1 MKIISNSRRAS
12 SGLNRRGAA
21 VIEAA
26 LVLPVVILFLFGIL
40 EYGRYLMFL
49 QVFTNAAREGAHYAL
64 AHTDPITISGTTS
77 GNATVDVTNAVNKAL
92 AGQQL
97 TGQNVQVYASDSLG
111 NNLGAWTTGAAGQSV
126 CVRIS
131 GNYPV
136 VITNMLHMGT
146 SIPVVA
152 QAVMRS
158 EGN

>member
-1 MKIISNSRRAS
+1 MEIISNSRLAS
-12 SGLNRRGAA
+12 SDSKRRGAA
-21 VIEAA
+21 AIEAA
-26 LVLPVVILFLFGIL
+26 LVLPVVVLFLFGIL

-64 AHTDPITISGTTS
+64 AHTDPITISGTTF
-77 GNATVDVTNAVNKAL
+77 GNATSDVTNAVNKAL

-111 NNLGAWTTGAAGQSV
+111 NNLGTWTSGQAGQSV
-126 CVRIS
+126 CVRIT

-136 VITNMLHMGT
+136 MLPKLLHLGS

>member
-1 MKIISNSRRAS
+1 MKIIRSNRRLSSRS
-12 SGLNRRGAA
+12 NRRGASA
-21 VIEAA
+21 IEAA
-26 LVLPVVILFLFGIL
+26 LVLPVVVLFLFGIL

-49 QVFTNAAREGAHYAL
+49 QVFTNAAREGVHYAL
-64 AHTDPITISGTTS
+64 AHTDPITIAGTTS
-77 GNATVDVTNAVNKAL
+77 GNATSDVTNAVNNAL

-111 NNLGAWTTGAAGQSV
+111 NNLGTWTSGQAGQSV
-126 CVRIS
+126 CVRIT

-136 VITNMLHMGT
+136 ILPRLLHLAN

>member
-1 MKIISNSRRAS
+1 MKIISNNRLTS
-12 SGLNRRGAA
+12 SGSKRRGAA

-26 LVLPVVILFLFGIL
+26 LVLPVVVLFLFGIL

-77 GNATVDVTNAVNKAL
+77 GNATSDVTNAVNNAL
-92 AGQQL
+92 AGQKL
-97 TGQNVQVYASDSLG
+97 TNQNVQVYASDSLG
-111 NNLGAWTTGAAGQSV
+111 NNLGTWTTGQAGQSV
-126 CVRIS
+126 CVRIT

-136 VITNMLHMGT
+136 IIPNLLHLA
-146 SIPVVA
+146 SSVPVVA

>member
-1 MKIISNSRRAS
+1 MNILRGNRRRS
-12 SGLNRRGAA
+12 SGSGRRGATA
-21 VIEAA
+21 IEAA

-77 GNATVDVTNAVNKAL
+77 GNATSDVTNVVNKAL

-97 TGQNVQVYASDSLG
+97 VSQNVQVYASDSLG
-111 NNLGAWTTGAAGQSV
+111 NNLGTWTSGQAGQSV

-136 VITNMLHMGT
+136 ILPNLLHIAS